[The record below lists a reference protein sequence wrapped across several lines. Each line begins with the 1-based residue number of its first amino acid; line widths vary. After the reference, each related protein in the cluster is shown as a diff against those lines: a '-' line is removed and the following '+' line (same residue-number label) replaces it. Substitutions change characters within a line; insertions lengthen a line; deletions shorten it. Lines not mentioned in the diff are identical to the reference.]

1 MHFLTQFL
9 LTNYSRSKKHKSRD
23 WLLNKKFF
31 KSSVSCWKV
40 AFENFPRNRVVFDS
54 TNQDRRNKSSLILI
68 GQSNAIPFQGVN
80 FETLYCYI

>member
-23 WLLNKKFF
+23 WLLNRKLF

-40 AFENFPRNRVVFDS
+40 AFENFPYSRVVFDS
-54 TNQDRRNKSSLILI
+54 TN
-68 GQSNAIPFQGVN
+68 
-80 FETLYCYI
+80 